1 MAVPA
6 RSVARASSRLVHQ
19 CSRRTSQTTFLT
31 QYRYCANNS
40 FGPQINPGVGPQSAD
55 EGSEKE
61 QSHKHNDSSYTST
74 AFKMFE
80 SAATTFA
87 SLAVLA

>member
-1 MAVPA
+1 MAALA
-6 RSVARASSRLVHQ
+6 RSVARTGPRLNQQYSQIATRTASHTQ
-19 CSRRTSQTTFLT
+19 RRC
-31 QYRYCANNS
+31 YANNS
-40 FGPQINPGVGPQSAD
+40 FGPQIGPGVGPQNAD
-55 EGSEKE
+55 DGTGEE
-61 QSHKHNDSSYTST
+61 QSHKQNDGSYNST